1 MSSAFQDFGPLSERR
16 RAEKQQKQRKRFMI
30 AGASIS
36 VILVL
41 SVVGVATSVYHSRK
55 SDNAGATASPA
66 EELHTSSKFIK
77 TICSPTDFKDVCES
91 TLSKSAAG
99 KNSASPKEIIYAAV
113 SAISDAAQRGFNH
126 SEIFIKSDNP
136 RVKSAINL
144 CRSLIN
150 DTYDELKLA
159 LSRIDMHKL
168 EDLPNQKGY
177 IKNWLSAAL
186 HYQGMCVDA
195 FPKGEERTRME
206 AAMKQGNQLTSNALA
221 IIGAASKFLSLL
233 DVSSIAGRNL
243 AEEKEKDGIFL
254 HADGF
259 PTWIGEET
267 RRHLR
272 QTAKNTLKPNVTVAK
287 DGSGDFS
294 TINDALNA
302 MPKKYAGRYVIYVK
316 AGIYEEHVV
325 MGKEKVNVTIYGDGS
340 QKSVVTGSLNWVD
353 GVQTSQTATFGIE
366 IQELVL
372 AENLRRR
379 GIGFWRKPIPLMEF
393 EDRNWPECNTQ
404 ILQTAPQKFGIP
416 VRIAGHTRGVAET
429 ISLRVSSWNL
439 NITRCRV
446 VTGVCLHLINALFAA
461 LTAALNSSLV
471 VKDCPNLAG
480 KGERLLLWLH
490 GRRKGRLVDAGGG
503 VGLEEADIK
512 GVAQAAT
519 GFGLM
524 LIGMGF
530 RNTAGPQKHQ
540 AVALRVQSDNAVILN
555 CRMEGYKTPS
565 TPKPTTSSTAAAS
578 SSAR

>member
-55 SDNAGATASPA
+55 SDNAGATASPV

-91 TLSKSAAG
+91 TLSKSTAG

-113 SAISDAAQRGFNH
+113 SAITDAAQRGFNH

-150 DTYDELKLA
+150 ETYDELKLA

-206 AAMKQGNQLTSNALA
+206 AAMKQGNELTSNALA

-254 HADGF
+254 RADGF

-353 GVQTSQTATFGIE
+353 GVQTSQTATF
-366 IQELVL
+366 
-372 AENLRRR
+372 
-379 GIGFWRKPIPLMEF
+379 
-393 EDRNWPECNTQ
+393 
-404 ILQTAPQKFGIP
+404 
-416 VRIAGHTRGVAET
+416 
-429 ISLRVSSWNL
+429 
-439 NITRCRV
+439 
-446 VTGVCLHLINALFAA
+446 
-461 LTAALNSSLV
+461 
-471 VKDCPNLAG
+471 
-480 KGERLLLWLH
+480 
-490 GRRKGRLVDAGGG
+490 
-503 VGLEEADIK
+503 
-512 GVAQAAT
+512 AAT

-555 CRMEGYKTPS
+555 CRMEGYQDTLYAQAHYQFYRSCVIVGTDTAYILQNCRITAEPALEADKARIRSYLARPWKEYSRTIFMESELGDFINPDGYMPWDGDFALKTLFYGN
-565 TPKPTTSSTAAAS
+565 TATAAP
-578 SSAR
+578 ARTPATA